1 MKSSALL
8 PFALMV
14 MAVTTVPILVLDEE
28 GLPRYR
34 SLKRELADLR
44 LSNQELVQEIAEMKR
59 EIGALRSDPSSVER
73 IARDEL
79 GMVRPD
85 EYVFQ
90 FDGE

>member
-1 MKSSALL
+1 MG
-8 PFALMV
+8 
-14 MAVTTVPILVLDEE
+14 MAITTVPIKVLDEG

-34 SLKRELADLR
+34 ALKTELADLR
-44 LSNQELVQEIAEMKR
+44 LSNQELVQEITEMKR
-59 EIGALRSDPSSVER
+59 EIGGLRSDPSSVER